1 MLTNYVCLT
10 IFFSLSYFEGLCFWS
25 FDLGLISMS
34 CLQRVLLLG
43 TAHVRPTLINTFD
56 DVSVYILIKSPVG
69 PGLFP
74 ALLCY
79 LQEKAGAWYL
89 LEGNIANRH
98 GSLWIAIQDRGGW
111 FSTCSISD
119 YITPLWY
126 PLGRCRQLG
135 ICCFS
140 SVV

>member
-10 IFFSLSYFEGLCFWS
+10 IFFSLSYFEGLCFRS

-74 ALLCY
+74 ASLCY

-119 YITPLWY
+119 CITPLWY